1 MYKEQWKLSKQR
13 DTRVGCSPFSGEI
26 SSKLK
31 LLAGFVYTRLP
42 QVVIKIVLASVH
54 CYDHKCYQ
62 STLYLSYHQG
72 YWISLTTE
80 ISLGPLCIVVLI
92 TDHINMA
99 DCGQLSPAPEPARAS
114 SRRTGKVSHQSVL
127 TSVTNQSWAWEGAQ
141 PIRGR
146 ADWSL
151 ACLAWAS
158 VQSRP
163 QHTTQIGSKH
173 WTIFLT
179 WLYLMQLLTL
189 DKFYCFHS
197 ICHVSSFWAM
207 PAPLW
212 WNLILPGGCVSV
224 LVRAGSGFTSQ
235 DGLASELLCLC

>member
-1 MYKEQWKLSKQR
+1 MLSINS
-13 DTRVGCSPFSGEI
+13 VFVLSPRILNITDHWDITGS
-26 SSKLK
+26 L
-31 LLAGFVYTRLP
+31 VY
-42 QVVIKIVLASVH
+42 
-54 CYDHKCYQ
+54 
-62 STLYLSYHQG
+62 
-72 YWISLTTE
+72 
-80 ISLGPLCIVVLI
+80 VLI

-127 TSVTNQSWAWEGAQ
+127 TSVTNQSRNWEGAQ
-141 PIRGR
+141 PIRDQ

-179 WLYLMQLLTL
+179 WLYLMQLPTL

-197 ICHVSSFWAM
+197 ICHVSFFWEM